1 MAFFGLTQL
10 GYQDTI
16 REHLNSPQFSPQ
28 HVYRSGLYRNPSAV
42 KLPPIKTRS
51 ELPEPSIVPI
61 DQVSGYGAGPQGS
74 YVEYTRQMTKHIR
87 NPQEPKDIFRH
98 TPVTSHEIAR
108 WRRDEPIR
116 EKEPWTYV
124 PRHVHVNSEM
134 TRFVDEMSLTNR
146 EFTLF

>member
-16 REHLNSPQFSPQ
+16 RENLNSPQFSPQ
-28 HVYRSGLYRNPSAV
+28 HVYRSGLYRTPSAV

-87 NPQEPKDIFRH
+87 NPQGKTGKIRNMSVNMNTAAVPPNVISNGALRIHISYIYYRLYSTRSLRNLKWGIF
-98 TPVTSHEIAR
+98 
-108 WRRDEPIR
+108 
-116 EKEPWTYV
+116 
-124 PRHVHVNSEM
+124 
-134 TRFVDEMSLTNR
+134 
-146 EFTLF
+146 